1 MNNKMGKLGLDMALL
16 NEEDELIR
24 DLLLRMLEVD
34 NTKRISADEALNHQL
49 FI

>member
-1 MNNKMGKLGLDMALL
+1 MNNKMGNLDLDMTLL

-34 NTKRISADEALNHQL
+34 NTKRISADEALNHHL

>member
-1 MNNKMGKLGLDMALL
+1 MGNLDLDMTLL

-34 NTKRISADEALNHQL
+34 NTKRISADEALNHHL